1 MENVQISE
9 IITKL
14 EMVLENQLTREE
26 VSDWAYE
33 QMTAMEWREEK
44 ENRALTKDQLAVF
57 HCLTTVYG
65 MDLKNSPTESF
76 HIDDDFR
83 DWIKAFQEV
92 EKSLKAKK

>member
-14 EMVLENQLTREE
+14 EMVLENHLTREE

-44 ENRALTKDQLAVF
+44 ENRALTKDELAVF

-65 MDLKNSPTESF
+65 MDLQNSPTEYF
-76 HIDDDFR
+76 HVDDDFR
-83 DWIKAFQEV
+83 NWIKAFQGV
-92 EKSLKAKK
+92 EKRLKAKK

>member
-65 MDLKNSPTESF
+65 MDLQNSPTEYF
-76 HIDDDFR
+76 HVDDDFR
-83 DWIKAFQEV
+83 NWIKAFQEV
-92 EKSLKAKK
+92 EKRPKAKK

>member
-26 VSDWAYE
+26 VSDLAYE

-65 MDLKNSPTESF
+65 MDLKNSPTEYF
-76 HIDDDFR
+76 HVDDDFR

-92 EKSLKAKK
+92 EKRLKAKK

>member
-33 QMTAMEWREEK
+33 QMTEMEWSEEK

-65 MDLKNSPTESF
+65 MDLKNSPTEYF
-76 HIDDDFR
+76 HVEDDFQ

-92 EKSLKAKK
+92 EKRLKAKK

>member
-14 EMVLENQLTREE
+14 DMVLENQLTREE

-65 MDLKNSPTESF
+65 MDLKNSPTEYF
-76 HIDDDFR
+76 HVDDDFR
-83 DWIKAFQEV
+83 NWIKAFQEV
-92 EKSLKAKK
+92 EKRLKAKK

>member
-1 MENVQISE
+1 MENVQISK

-65 MDLKNSPTESF
+65 MDLKNSPTEYF
-76 HIDDDFR
+76 HVDTDFR
-83 DWIKAFQEV
+83 NWIKAFQEV
-92 EKSLKAKK
+92 EKRRKAKK

>member
-26 VSDWAYE
+26 VSDWVYE

-65 MDLKNSPTESF
+65 MDLKNSPTEYF
-76 HIDDDFR
+76 HVDDDFR

-92 EKSLKAKK
+92 EKRLKAKK

>member
-14 EMVLENQLTREE
+14 EMVLENHLTREE

-65 MDLKNSPTESF
+65 MDLKNSPTQYF
-76 HIDDDFR
+76 HVDDDFR

-92 EKSLKAKK
+92 EKRLKAKK

>member
-26 VSDWAYE
+26 VSDWAHE

-57 HCLTTVYG
+57 HCLTTVYE
-65 MDLKNSPTESF
+65 MDLKNSPTEYF
-76 HIDDDFR
+76 HVDDDFR

-92 EKSLKAKK
+92 EKRLKAKK